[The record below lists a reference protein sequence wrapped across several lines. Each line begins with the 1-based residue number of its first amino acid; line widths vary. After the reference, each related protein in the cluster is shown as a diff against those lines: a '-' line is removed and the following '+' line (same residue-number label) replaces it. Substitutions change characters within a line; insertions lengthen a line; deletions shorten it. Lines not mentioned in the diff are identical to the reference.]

1 MSEFVTF
8 LTGDYK
14 VLQDDDG
21 YLFSA
26 DSVLLANLAK
36 IGVED
41 SVIDLGTGS
50 GVLAILT
57 AVKKGAKRVVGV
69 EIDSA
74 TADMARRSVKMNKL
88 DDKISII
95 TGDVKCIKDFVRAG
109 EFDRAI
115 CNPPYFSADD
125 GFGTEGVK
133 ATARK
138 QGENTIDHFVKAGAY
153 ALKNGGD
160 FFVVYK
166 ADRLVE
172 VVTALHEN
180 GLEPKHITYVYP
192 KLSKGVDTVIISA
205 KKGGKTGLQS
215 STLIL
220 MDEEGKYLDT
230 VKELYN

>member
-95 TGDVKCIKDFVRAG
+95 TGDVKCIKDLVRAG
-109 EFDRAI
+109 EFDKAI

-180 GLEPKHITYVYP
+180 GLEPKHITYIYP

-220 MDEEGKYLDT
+220 MDEEDKYLDK

>member
-8 LTGDYK
+8 LTDDYK

-36 IGVED
+36 IGKDDTVL
-41 SVIDLGTGS
+41 DLGSGS
-50 GVLAILT
+50 GVMSILLS
-57 AVKKGAKRVVGV
+57 VKKGAKKVVGV
-69 EIDSA
+69 EIDSC
-74 TADMARRSVKMNKL
+74 TADMSRRSVKMNRL
-88 DDKISII
+88 DDKIEVI
-95 TGDVKCIKDFVRAG
+95 TGDVKDVKALLTAG
-109 EFDRAI
+109 SFDKAI
-115 CNPPYFSADD
+115 CNPPYFGGDD
-125 GFGTEGVK
+125 GLEKTSQRAV
-133 ATARK
+133 ARK
-138 QGENTIDHFVKAGAY
+138 QGDCALNDFVFAASY

-160 FFVVYK
+160 FFIVYK

-172 VVTALHEN
+172 LITTLHQN

-205 KKGGKTGLQS
+205 KKGGKLGLQS

-220 MDEEGKYLDT
+220 MDEEGKYT
-230 VKELYN
+230 EKVKELYR

>member
-8 LTGDYK
+8 LTDDYK

-36 IGVED
+36 IGKDDTVL
-41 SVIDLGTGS
+41 DLGSGS
-50 GVLAILT
+50 GVMSILVS
-57 AVKKGAKRVVGV
+57 VKKGAKKVVGV
-69 EIDSA
+69 EIDSC
-74 TADMARRSVKMNKL
+74 TAEMSRRSVKMNSL
-88 DDKISII
+88 DDKIEIV
-95 TGDVKCIKDFVRAG
+95 TGDVKNVKALLTAG
-109 EFDRAI
+109 SFDKAI
-115 CNPPYFSADD
+115 CNPPYFGGDD
-125 GFGTEGVK
+125 GLEKTSQRAV
-133 ATARK
+133 ARK
-138 QGENTIDHFVKAGAY
+138 QGDCTLNDFVFAASY

-160 FFVVYK
+160 FFIVYK

-172 VVTALHEN
+172 LVTTLHQN

-205 KKGGKTGLQS
+205 KKGGKLGLQS

-220 MDEEGKYLDT
+220 MDEEGKYT
-230 VKELYN
+230 EKVKELYR

>member
-8 LTGDYK
+8 LTDDYK

-36 IGVED
+36 IGKDDTVL
-41 SVIDLGTGS
+41 DLGSGS
-50 GVLAILT
+50 GVMSILVS
-57 AVKKGAKRVVGV
+57 VKKGAKKVVGV
-69 EIDSA
+69 EIDSC
-74 TADMARRSVKMNKL
+74 TAEMSRRSVKMNHL
-88 DDKISII
+88 DDKIEIV
-95 TGDVKCIKDFVRAG
+95 TGDVKDVKALLTAG
-109 EFDRAI
+109 SFDKAI
-115 CNPPYFSADD
+115 CNPPYFGGDD
-125 GFGTEGVK
+125 GLEKTSQRAV
-133 ATARK
+133 ARK
-138 QGENTIDHFVKAGAY
+138 QGDCTLNDFVFAASY

-160 FFVVYK
+160 FFIVYK

-172 VVTALHEN
+172 LVTTLHQN

-205 KKGGKTGLQS
+205 KKGGKLGLQS

-220 MDEEGKYLDT
+220 MDEEGKYT
-230 VKELYN
+230 EKVKELYR

>member
-8 LTGDYK
+8 LKGDYV

-36 IGVED
+36 IGSED
-41 SVIDLGTGS
+41 SLIDLGTGS
-50 GVLAILT
+50 GVLAILS
-57 AVKKGAKRVVGV
+57 AVKKGAKRVVGI

-88 DDKISII
+88 DDRISIL
-95 TGDVKCIKDFVRAG
+95 TGDVKDIKNLVGAG
-109 EFDRAI
+109 EFDKAI
-115 CNPPYFSADD
+115 CNPPYFTADD
-125 GFGTEGVK
+125 GFGTAGAK

-138 QGENTIDHFVKAGAY
+138 QGDNTIDHFVKAGAY

-172 VVTALHEN
+172 LITTLHQN

-192 KLSKGVDTVIISA
+192 KLSKGVDTVIVSA

-220 MDEEGKYLDT
+220 MDEEGRYYEN

>member
-8 LTGDYK
+8 LTDDYK

-36 IGVED
+36 IGKDDTVL
-41 SVIDLGTGS
+41 DLGSGS
-50 GVLAILT
+50 GIMSILLS
-57 AVKKGAKRVVGV
+57 VKKGAKRVVGV
-69 EIDSA
+69 EIDSC
-74 TADMARRSVKMNKL
+74 TADMSRRSVKMNRL
-88 DDKISII
+88 DDKVEVI
-95 TGDVKCIKDFVRAG
+95 TGDVKDVKALLTAG
-109 EFDRAI
+109 SFDKAI
-115 CNPPYFSADD
+115 CNPPYFGGDD
-125 GFGTEGVK
+125 GLEKNSQRAV
-133 ATARK
+133 ARK
-138 QGENTIDHFVKAGAY
+138 QGDCVLNDFVFAASY

-160 FFVVYK
+160 FFIVYK

-172 VVTALHEN
+172 LITTLHQN

-205 KKGGKTGLQS
+205 KKGGKLGLQS

-220 MDEEGKYLDT
+220 MDEEGKYT
-230 VKELYN
+230 EKVKELYR

>member
-109 EFDRAI
+109 EFDKAI

-160 FFVVYK
+160 FFVAYK

-180 GLEPKHITYVYP
+180 GLEPKHIIYIYP

-220 MDEEGKYLDT
+220 MDEEGKYLDK

>member
-1 MSEFVTF
+1 MSEFVTY
-8 LTGDYK
+8 LTGDYV
-14 VLQDDDG
+14 VLQDDKG

-36 IGVED
+36 IGSED
-41 SVIDLGTGS
+41 ALIDLGTGS
-50 GVLAILT
+50 GVLAILSH
-57 AVKKGAKRVVGV
+57 VKKGAKRVVGI
-69 EIDSA
+69 EIDSD
-74 TADMARRSVKMNKL
+74 TADMARRSVKRNGL
-88 DDKISII
+88 EDKIQII
-95 TGDVKCIKDFVRAG
+95 TGDVKDIAQLVKAG
-109 EFDRAI
+109 EFDKAI

-125 GFGTEGVK
+125 GFGTVGAR

-138 QGENTIDHFVKAGAY
+138 QGDNAVHHFVKAGAY

-172 VVTALHEN
+172 IITALHDN
-180 GLEPKHITYVYP
+180 GLEPKHVTYVYP

-220 MDEEGKYLDT
+220 MDEDGNYFDK